1 MLLLPANLIFSP
13 VAGFFYEL
21 GTPEYDALMPPGKR
35 IPGTRAIIG
44 LDVYK
49 VGTVGQTPA
58 FACSWFYAFGY

>member
-1 MLLLPANLIFSP
+1 M
-13 VAGFFYEL
+13 AGFFYEL

-49 VGTVGQTPA
+49 VGTVGQILA
-58 FACSWFYAFGY
+58 FAYSWFYAFGF